1 MKSVSLTTSARSQR
15 EGDTAN
21 EEGDTAN
28 EEGAADERVNTGPRR
43 GGAKL
48 CTHSHACEPKF
59 L

>member
-1 MKSVSLTTSARSQR
+1 MKSVSLTTSGHSQR

-21 EEGDTAN
+21 EGE
-28 EEGAADERVNTGPRR
+28 AADERVNAGPLR

-48 CTHSHACEPKF
+48 CAHSHAREPKF